1 MMLLVDIGNT
11 AVKWALH
18 ESGDMSAGGRIVHRG
33 HDIVTAFN
41 AAWSELPR
49 PGRIVVANVAGDT
62 VAESLTDWAGTHW
75 SLQPEFMQAGKTAGG
90 VSNAYDIATDLGVDR
105 WAALVGAHHHV
116 DGPVCVIDCGTAI
129 TIDLLSASGRHL
141 GGVILP
147 GVGLLKGVLRE
158 ETANVLSSQ
167 GGRAPEPV
175 AASTGAGVH
184 SGAVYMAVAAID
196 RIVATHLASQGDALE
211 LVITGGDAAEI
222 LTLLARR
229 ARHEPELVLKGLV
242 ILGGET

>member
-11 AVKWALH
+11 AVKWALF
-18 ESGDMSAGGRIVHRG
+18 ESGNRLDGGRVIHRG
-33 HDIVTAFN
+33 QDLGAVFS
-41 AAWSELPR
+41 AAWDGLPR
-49 PGRIVVANVAGDT
+49 PMRVVVANVAGET
-62 VAESLTDWAGTHW
+62 VAVSLADWAAKRW
-75 SLQPEFMQAGKTAGG
+75 SLQPEFVQAGKTAGG
-90 VSNAYDIATDLGVDR
+90 VSNAYDNVTELGVDR
-105 WAALVGAHHHV
+105 WAALVGAYHQV

-129 TIDLLSASGRHL
+129 TIDLLSADGRHQ

-147 GVGLLKGVLRE
+147 GVSLLKGVLLK

-167 GGRAPEPV
+167 GGPASKPV
-175 AASTGAGVH
+175 ASSTGAGVH
-184 SGAVYMAVAAID
+184 SGAVHMAVAAID
-196 RIVATHLASQGDALE
+196 RIVNDHVARQGDALE

-229 ARHEPELVLKGLV
+229 ARHDPELVLKGLA